1 MMNYKKWIAM
11 LLTLSLMF
19 NLIPLSVAAEVSTS
33 NEMMVEK
40 TVESEETSE
49 AASEPVSKPESEIV
63 SGSASK
69 PESEVASESASKPE
83 SEVVSEPASKPE
95 SEIVSEPASEPESEG
110 VSGPASE
117 PEPGTVSEPETEI
130 VTEPEDTSAS
140 SDEPEESEPISAYAA
155 NSFKD
160 AFASVLTTNGYAA
173 NLLQEDNGVVTLTV
187 NDGKVLELLSQQV
200 QTADSN
206 YQNWIINIGTTG
218 QLNLADGFKGL
229 GDEGIPF
236 KGTIRGS
243 VASIKTQHTLFKSVS
258 SDATLITCPVKW
270 AGKNQYEPIFAK
282 ELILGVN
289 YTIPMSLSF
298 DTSTS
303 DDKGAFSP
311 FIGTLSSSDG
321 ATYTAALP
329 VLDYTNADP
338 QVVASAGTDIGLLC
352 CNLGNNMQLNV
363 SDLILPTG
371 KQLQFNSNAN
381 TGGLVGNMG
390 ENSKLIISKSLT
402 LNLSL
407 IGGNS
412 AGGLVGN
419 MAEGAVIDL
428 RDTVDITA
436 ELKASST
443 GGIAGV
449 VKTQNGTLSTG
460 DTGKVLISSVKANAA
475 QNAGVLYGSCTATG
489 TFEPLI
495 GVTFAE
501 NAVREVSGPENC
513 GGVFGTLTV
522 NGDGKCSITGTEAE
536 YLPISATL
544 KDSNGIS
551 SDKTGN
557 DTKYGGIVGTLS
569 GTASKNALVV
579 NFCNVISNISVGNN
593 TANYP
598 GYLGGIVALQ
608 QIVTLDA
615 ANSTITA
622 NNPTT
627 HDTAEYGFG
636 GLCAKLDKKALLI
649 ADDMKVVTD
658 SYALIPRGGGVAGYT
673 KEGSVVYLKT
683 NLDLSECQLTTNAN
697 SGQIVGN
704 QQSSLVYAPNVT
716 IMRLKTPKHTG
727 MELDDIGNYG
737 EVYRIPEFLTVATDY
752 STSFQNTLSKTE
764 EEYVLNNKHDYACLA
779 LAWQSRGN
787 FSTVNGIDASSW
799 STLKSS
805 TITLGTGIDMTGCG
819 IGGLT
824 RDVYSS
830 EDVFTAIFNGNGK
843 ILTLDIGAENV
854 ANSVTKGDGRIYW
867 HNATGLF
874 AALGGNATVTN
885 LTLEGGIRL
894 SNNKL
899 KATRYINTYA
909 MKSGALAALVTG
921 NAVIIDNVSTKVEFD
936 AISNGD
942 NHLYLGGIVGL
953 IGYISGSNPKLTFT
967 AGIETNL
974 QADIS
979 LSHSNNG
986 SFNHIGGAIGGV
998 DEKSSIEVACNGATL
1013 GGSISSTGPITN
1025 LYAGGLIGTI
1035 VPKNE
1040 LARKIT
1046 LSSLNV
1052 NSFQFTGT
1060 ASERMGGILGGIW
1073 ADTDVNITNVTTTAT
1088 ILTSTGSAELGGLVY
1103 RASGKWTVLNTDL
1116 SGLTIGANSNT
1127 KALGLM
1133 VCHGDPYKEP
1143 INNISATTNMNALY
1157 LEMTQY
1163 WETGYKVPTVN
1174 NFGNG
1179 VFDEF
1184 VAYTAY
1190 ADRTAGTDSCY
1201 DISHN
1206 GGGVISLKT
1215 GNGIVNMT
1223 SENRNT
1229 YVNRTNGVSIT
1240 TNKYSRYYYN
1250 LDSIKQGLSNT
1261 DNIINTP
1268 QELLIW
1274 SVYRYATEN
1283 LKSNFTFAD
1292 VDDSP
1297 IGGSSATSRANF
1309 DMVGLSYYPIDITNS
1324 DVTVQYADVK
1334 FYNNDI
1340 EKKEKG
1346 DPENKSTRRKDD
1358 SHTQH
1363 YMMHCALFH
1372 DYKAENITET
1382 TDYTLTVNGVSFAG
1396 TVGVVNVGSGA
1407 LICGKVA
1414 GKTISG
1420 NTSVCKVVLA
1430 EADDADKAVTLNG
1443 ISVMPTGDYTP
1454 VLINKIEDYSA
1465 LSASYITTGVG
1476 QTMIAGSSL
1485 IGDVGGERA
1494 SKLTVTFSGTIK
1506 LPEKKTGVGQVFTQ
1520 ATLLNSLRY
1529 ATGSAVYNFAKE
1541 KDYNSGYVHNTTHGW
1556 ELGKDI
1562 SVEHVDEAGNSKQG
1576 KYQGSEEYVSKNSSF
1591 QIQNDFT
1598 NDLPYVAFSPAK
1610 KDDTHTL
1617 GNKWH
1622 ELAVNLP
1629 STNLID
1635 GCGTYGHPYM
1645 VTTATFLAAEK
1656 YINGGTPAEDWQIC
1670 IPVDKDVYHSS
1681 ADANDKTLT
1690 YKNGKWIEEN
1700 GVDSTEDVRAH
1711 LQSAY
1716 YQLSADLTLSNF
1728 HGIGANYDTAFKGV
1742 IDGNGKTVTLTGS
1755 SSAFIKYSYGSVV
1768 RDLEVTLNQ
1777 NPTLTRATWTRGRPE
1792 QAPDTFFGGVIGCV
1806 LGGDNIIEN
1815 VTVSTGGQYN
1825 VTPSGTDS
1833 YLVPVG
1839 GYVGV
1844 IAGGGVIFRGSFS
1857 EETGITGTKAQLYRN
1872 PYIGRVLGGYA
1883 FYEGDTNAPNNTD
1896 KNYTI
1901 NKLNDSSND
1910 LNWNGT
1916 ELTLTVNNA
1925 QGLLVLSAIV
1935 SSGAGSKNSNA
1946 YIEGVARNAKYENI
1960 GNESQPDDYE
1970 MAKKDD
1976 GVVWENNNTPYL
1988 LAKYAG
1994 YTGTATICSRNEYIG
2009 INIKFAERATFDM
2022 LAYGNGYRGLSA
2034 RYVSNA
2040 AFNVSTVDPSMVVV
2054 RVLTF
2059 DGQDATMK
2067 NIKMDVKE
2075 YYNDDFHAA
2084 SIGGIFNIVWT
2095 QKQSG
2100 GDGAGSNF
2108 AQNLILQDCNVS
2120 LMYVNTSREEQNQA
2134 DGTTIADAD
2143 GRYSVSVGGFIG
2155 MANDLGADSNSQK
2168 TLKHNYLFTNIHIKS
2183 TDVNKKC
2190 KIYGPNG
2197 VGGLIGT
2204 TAMASKGVTGY
2215 PGILLANGKWAL
2227 FGPSFLN
2234 CSYANIEVSGGMAAG
2249 GLIGDAYASGESTV
2263 PGFSGLGI
2271 SYGSGAFQCYA
2282 SCTVT
2287 EDKLIVGKDST
2298 ITARARGSIAAG
2310 VFGAA
2315 GMRFSVN
2322 ESEAKRLEKTGIAIN
2337 GEVQILKL
2345 SNVDVS
2351 VSWIDY
2357 NGSNPDSDANYA
2369 YAGGIIAR
2377 IGSVNPVWFYDVD
2390 ISGGSVKSGLA
2401 TSSYVGGI
2409 VGSGYTNTENTMERC
2424 HISSLEVQGVYAGGF
2439 LGRGLNASGFTLY
2452 LSDCSII
2459 DSEINGTGSGYAGG
2473 VVGDAASNYYLYN
2486 LLIKNTSIK
2495 ANTESNAGRLFG
2507 RMNIN
2512 NAGNNFKVYAAGI
2525 SVFSNKNT
2533 VTIPDKVGWCANG
2546 KSYVGYIAYADYQGY
2561 ANFAGEERPANYPS
2575 ITLNG
2580 VNKTMYGDAVG
2591 KIDGDAYDSV
2601 AARIWADQK
2610 GASDKKNLV
2619 SYQNVKEIAENNDI
2633 PEVITFKEFQEYG
2646 NEEETYTNFPVLVLK
2661 GGDADPI
2668 KYYLNMI
2675 INGDYLNAKN
2685 NNSAFV
2691 TIENPKVYY
2700 YDTTNHNFTEATQ
2713 DQLADHPASI
2723 IKTASNTF
2731 EVKTGSYDNTLNRFT
2746 LVEVKFKTTE
2756 NREDKSY
2763 TVSIPVVVERE
2774 LQYDF
2779 MATFTPDTVF
2789 NKAFYANLK
2798 DHVLESTGTAM
2809 TALISYRYNRELNR
2823 YTEYDWQ
2830 SYLDSG
2836 EDGYKIL
2843 FGDERMDKILSFDG
2857 GLPAKTQMIL
2867 IDCQNGNHSYKYE
2880 VASNITSVKLSD
2892 FISVCD
2898 SSEKFHASIGVAL
2911 GITSTADSGGKYVR
2925 TESSNDAVLLKDGYY
2940 YTLAKDGDTSQHY
2953 RLVVP
2958 DLENETAEENYYVVI
2973 TVPENDDPT
2982 YKLNGSLSSR
2992 LDWSVPTSGIQVHRY
3007 EPTSEDDRSQ
3017 TESTYQIY
3025 SGYQQTLVTRP
3036 EDVQTFNVD
3045 TIDKTLTIDL
3055 DDTISF
3061 DKEQLY
3067 TENDKLFLKFTASL
3081 ATYAVDKDNNN
3092 KVTSSSA
3099 QFPVGTSGMVRF
3111 YVHDESGNYYF
3122 PTDTGWSNAN
3132 DPTIVACE
3140 YNWESNGANI
3150 ELPLKN
3156 GTGALDLSGVRTA
3169 VMGQAGSNVGKIIVT
3184 AKMDVAFGSQNILE
3198 NTIPTS
3204 TDGTDAYAKL
3214 RYVSRLSTVEEA
3226 LNYSGVRANATDKV
3240 QYYRAVQENV
3250 ILSMD
3255 AITIDRLGIN
3265 PLQLVEDSQAIV
3277 NGKNASWIDIMAT
3290 LDFGT
3295 PEKAQMFLEK
3305 TETLKF
3311 SLSLERRKGSVNGEK
3326 YFEPVSLSDA
3336 NNLLIVKW
3344 SEEDVNGSV
3353 GWSLE
3358 VPRDKFIGDNVD
3370 VSFFNGTM
3378 ITIPLTAYVY
3388 TESTNFANYKL
3399 KIAVSFLDENGND
3412 LTELPAVVDNDAY
3425 VVYTYACIKPTF
3437 YDPS

>member
-110 VSGPASE
+110 ASN
-117 PEPGTVSEPETEI
+117 PVSEPESEV
-130 VTEPEDTSAS
+130 VTEPDDISAP
-140 SDEPEESEPISAYAA
+140 SDEQEESEPISAYAVEVSEVSLT
-155 NSFKD
+155 NSFKE

-173 NLLQEDNGVVTLTV
+173 SLLQEDNGVVTLTV

-236 KGTIRGS
+236 KGTISGS

-258 SDATLITCPVKW
+258 SVATLISCPIKW
-270 AGKNQYEPIFAK
+270 AGKNQNEPIFTN
-282 ELILGVN
+282 ELILGGD

-298 DTSTS
+298 DAS
-303 DDKGAFSP
+303 DKGSFSP

-321 ATYTAALP
+321 ATYAAVLP
-329 VLDYTNADP
+329 ALDYKNADP
-338 QVVASAGTDIGLLC
+338 QAVVSASTDIGLLC
-352 CNLGNNMQLNV
+352 CDLGNNMQLNV
-363 SDLILPTG
+363 SNLILPAG
-371 KQLQFNSNAN
+371 KQLQFNSSAN
-381 TGGLVGNMG
+381 TGGLVGSMG
-390 ENSKLIISKSLT
+390 ENSKLIISQNLT
-402 LNLSL
+402 LNLRL

-419 MAEGAVIDL
+419 IATGAIIEL
-428 RDTVDITA
+428 SNTVDIAA
-436 ELKASST
+436 ELKANSA

-449 VKTQNGTLSTG
+449 VETQNGTLSTG
-460 DTGKVLISSVKANAA
+460 DTDKVLIRSVKANAT

-489 TFEPLI
+489 TFEPLK
-495 GVTFAE
+495 GVAFAD
-501 NAVREVSGPENC
+501 NAVREVSGPNNC

-522 NGDGKCSITGTEAE
+522 NGNGKCSITGTEAE
-536 YLPISATL
+536 HLPISATL
-544 KDSNGIS
+544 KVSNDIS
-551 SDKTGN
+551 SDETGN
-557 DTKYGGIVGTLS
+557 ETKYGGIVGTLS
-569 GTASKNALVV
+569 GGARHNALVV
-579 NFCNVISNISVGNN
+579 NFCDVTSTISVGNN

-608 QIVTLDA
+608 QTVTLDA
-615 ANSTITA
+615 ANSTITVK
-622 NNPTT
+622 NPTT
-627 HDTAEYGFG
+627 RDKAEYGFG
-636 GLCAKLDKKALLI
+636 GLCANLGTKALLI
-649 ADDMKVVTD
+649 ADGMKVVTD

-673 KEGSVVYLKT
+673 KEGSIVYLKT
-683 NLDLSECQLTTNAN
+683 RLDLSGCYLTTNAN

-704 QQSSLVYAPNVT
+704 QQSSLVYAPDVN
-716 IMRLKTPKHTG
+716 IFRLKTSEHTG
-727 MELDDIGNYG
+727 MELDDIGNCG
-737 EVYRIPEFLTVATDY
+737 EMYRIAGFLTVDTDY
-752 STSFQNTLSKTE
+752 SIRFLHSLNKTDDQ
-764 EEYVLNNKHDYACLA
+764 YVLNDIYDYACLA

-787 FSTVNGIDASSW
+787 FSTVKDIDASNW
-799 STLKSS
+799 FTLKSS
-805 TITLGTGIDMTGCG
+805 TITLGDSIYMTGCG

-824 RDVYSS
+824 LDAYSADD
-830 EDVFTAIFNGNGK
+830 EFTGTFNGNGYTLK
-843 ILTLDIGAENV
+843 LDIGAENV
-854 ANSVTKGDGRIYW
+854 ANDVSTGDGRIYW

-874 AALGGNATVTN
+874 AALGGSAGVNN
-885 LTLEGGIRL
+885 LTLEGSIRL

-899 KATRYINTYA
+899 RAIRNINTNA

-921 NAVIIDNVSTKVEFD
+921 NAVSIDNVSTKVTFD
-936 AISNGD
+936 AISNGE

-953 IGYISGSNPKLTFT
+953 IGYTSGSNPQLTFT
-967 AGIETNL
+967 ADSETSL
-974 QADIS
+974 QASIK
-979 LSHSNNG
+979 LKHSNDG

-998 DEKSSIEVACNGATL
+998 DDKSSVEVTCDGATL
-1013 GGSISSTGPITN
+1013 GGDITSTSSITN

-1040 LARKIT
+1040 SARKIT

-1052 NSFQFTGT
+1052 NSFQFTGA
-1060 ASERMGGILGGIW
+1060 ASARMGGILGGIW
-1073 ADTDVNITNVTTTAT
+1073 ADTDVNITSVTTTGT
-1088 ILTSTGSAELGGLVY
+1088 TLTSSGAAELGGLVY
-1103 RASGKWTVLNTDL
+1103 RASGKWTVSNADL
-1116 SGLTIGANSNT
+1116 SGLTINANSNT
-1127 KALGLM
+1127 KALALM

-1143 INNISATTNMNALY
+1143 INNKSATTNMNALY
-1157 LEMTQY
+1157 LQMTQY
-1163 WETGYKVPTVN
+1163 WETGYNVPTVN

-1190 ADRTAGTDSCY
+1190 ADRTAASLNY
-1201 DISHN
+1201 DITHN

-1215 GNGIVNMT
+1215 DNNTVNMNT
-1223 SENRNT
+1223 GDRNT
-1229 YVNRTNGVSIT
+1229 YVNRTNVGQSKQ
-1240 TNKYSRYYYN
+1240 TNQYSRYYYN

-1274 SVYRYATEN
+1274 SVYRYAAEN

-1340 EKKEKG
+1340 EEKEKG
-1346 DPENKSTRRKDD
+1346 DPKNKSTRGTDD

-1372 DYKAENITET
+1372 DYKAENITQT
-1382 TDYTLTVNGVSFAG
+1382 KDYTLTVNGVSFAG
-1396 TVGVVNVGSGA
+1396 TVGVVNVGSGV

-1465 LSASYITTGVG
+1465 LSANYITTGAG

-1541 KDYNSGYVHNTTHGW
+1541 KDYNSDYVHNTTHGW

-1591 QIQNDFT
+1591 EAHNDFS
-1598 NDLPYVAFSPAK
+1598 NDLPYVAFSPAT

-1629 STNLID
+1629 STDIII

-1645 VTTATFLAAEK
+1645 MTTATFLAAAN
-1656 YINGGTPAEDWQIC
+1656 YINGGTPAEDWKIC
-1670 IPVDKDVYHSS
+1670 IPIDKDVYHFS
-1681 ADANDKTLT
+1681 ADANDKMLT
-1690 YKNGKWIEEN
+1690 YKSGKWIDEN
-1700 GVDSTEDVRAH
+1700 GTDYTGDVRAH

-1716 YQLSADLTLSNF
+1716 YQLAADLTLSNF
-1728 HGIGANYDTAFKGV
+1728 HGIGADSDTAFKGV
-1742 IDGNGKTVTLTGS
+1742 IDGNKHTVTLTGP

-1768 RDLEVTLNQ
+1768 RDLTVTLNQ
-1777 NPTLTRATWTRGRPE
+1777 TPTLNRATWIKGMPE
-1792 QAPDTFFGGVIGCV
+1792 QAPGTFFGGVMGCV

-1815 VTVSTGGQYN
+1815 VTVSKGVDFD
-1825 VTPSGTDS
+1825 VTLSGTNS

-1844 IAGGGVIFRGSFS
+1844 IVGGGVIFRGSYS
-1857 EETGITGTKAQLYRN
+1857 EKTDITGADEQLYRN

-1883 FYEGDTNAPNNTD
+1883 FYEGDKNVPDNTD

-1901 NKLNDSSND
+1901 NKLDDSSND

-1916 ELTLTVNNA
+1916 ELTVNNA

-1946 YIEGVARNAKYENI
+1946 YLKGVARNAQYDNI
-1960 GNESQPDDYE
+1960 GNESKPNDYE
-1970 MAKKDD
+1970 AAKKDA
-1976 GVVWENNNTPYL
+1976 GPVWENSNTPYL

-1994 YTGTATICSRNEYIG
+1994 YTDTETICSRVANSG
-2009 INIKFAERATFDM
+2009 ITIKFAERATFDM
-2022 LAYGNGYRGLSA
+2022 FGYGNGYRGLSA
-2034 RYVSNA
+2034 RYVSNS
-2040 AFNVSTVDPSMVVV
+2040 AFKDSTVDPSMVVL

-2059 DGQDATMK
+2059 DGQNAIVK
-2067 NIKMDVKE
+2067 NINMNVKE
-2075 YYNDDFHAA
+2075 YDNDDFHAA

-2095 QKQSG
+2095 QAQSG
-2100 GDGAGSNF
+2100 GGEAGSNF
-2108 AQNLILQDCNVS
+2108 AQNLTLQDCNVS
-2120 LMYVNTSREEQNQA
+2120 LKYFDGSGTEQNLA
-2134 DGTTIADAD
+2134 DGDTIADAD

-2155 MANDLGADSNSQK
+2155 MANDITADSTSQ
-2168 TLKHNYLFTNIHIKS
+2168 TTVKHNYLFTNIHIKS

-2190 KIYGPNG
+2190 EIYGPNG

-2204 TAMASKGVTGY
+2204 TAMTSKSVTGY
-2215 PGILLANGKWAL
+2215 PGKLLANCTWAL

-2234 CSYANIEVSGGMAAG
+2234 CSYENIEVSGGMAAG
-2249 GLIGDAYASGESTV
+2249 GLIGDAYASGESTL

-2271 SYGSGAFQCYA
+2271 SYGNKAFLCYA

-2287 EDKLIVGKDST
+2287 DENLIVGQNSK
-2298 ITARARGSIAAG
+2298 ITARAKGSIAAG
-2310 VFGAA
+2310 VFGAS
-2315 GMRFSVN
+2315 GMRFGVN
-2322 ESEAKRLEKTGIAIN
+2322 ESEKNRNDKTGLTIN
-2337 GEVQILKL
+2337 GEVQKLKL

-2351 VSWIDY
+2351 VSKKDY
-2357 NGSNPDSDANYA
+2357 NGSYPDNGQNNA

-2377 IGSVNPVWFYDVD
+2377 IGSENPVWFHDVE
-2390 ISGGSVKSGLA
+2390 ISGGSVKSSLA

-2409 VGSGYTNTENTMERC
+2409 VGSGYTNKQNTMEDC
-2424 HISSLEVQGVYAGGF
+2424 HITNLEVEGVYSGGF
-2439 LGRGLNASGFTLY
+2439 LGRGLSASGFTLY

-2459 DSEINGTGSGYAGG
+2459 GSNIIGKTKSGYAGG

-2486 LLIKNTSIK
+2486 LLIKNTSIN
-2495 ANTESNAGRLFG
+2495 AETESKAGRLFG

-2512 NAGNNFKVYAAGI
+2512 TAGNDFKVYAAGV
-2525 SVFSNKNT
+2525 SVFSDKDT
-2533 VTIPDKVGWCANG
+2533 VTVPNREGGDNI
-2546 KSYVGYIAYADYQGY
+2546 SYVGYIAYADYQGY

-2591 KIDGDAYDSV
+2591 KIDGDTYDSV

-2610 GASDKKNLV
+2610 GALDKENLV
-2619 SYQNVKEIAENNDI
+2619 SYQNVKGIAENNDI
-2633 PEVITFKEFQEYG
+2633 PEVTTFQAFQEYG
-2646 NEEETYTNFPVLVLK
+2646 NEEKTYTDFPVLVLK

-2700 YDTTNHNFTEATQ
+2700 YDTINHNFTEATKN
-2713 DQLADHPASI
+2713 QLADHPASI

-2746 LVEVKFKTTE
+2746 LVEVKFKTTV
-2756 NREDKSY
+2756 NGEDKYY

-2779 MATFTPDTVF
+2779 IATFTPGTVF
-2789 NKAFYANLK
+2789 NKAFYTNLQA
-2798 DHVLESTGTAM
+2798 HVLESTGTAM

-2867 IDCQNGNHSYKYE
+2867 IDCQNGNHAYKYE
-2880 VASNITSVKLSD
+2880 VASNITSVKISD

-2898 SSEKFHASIGVAL
+2898 SSEKFEASVGVAL
-2911 GITSTADSGGKYVR
+2911 GITATADSGGKYVR
-2925 TESSNDAVLLKDGYY
+2925 TENSNDAVLLKDGYY

-2953 RLVVP
+2953 RLIVP
-2958 DLENETAEENYYVVI
+2958 DLEKETAEENYYLVI

-2992 LDWSVPTSGIQVHRY
+2992 LDWSVPTSGTQVHRY
-3007 EPTSEDDRSQ
+3007 DPTSEDDRSQ

-3081 ATYAVDKDNNN
+3081 ATYAVDKDDNN

-3099 QFPVGTSGMVRF
+3099 QFPVGTSGKVRF

-3122 PTDTGWSNAN
+3122 PTDSGWSNTN
-3132 DPTIVACE
+3132 DPTRVAVE
-3140 YNWESNGANI
+3140 YNWESNGANV
-3150 ELPLKN
+3150 ELPLSKDGN
-3156 GTGALDLSGVRTA
+3156 APLDLSGVRTA
-3169 VMGQAGSNVGKIIVT
+3169 VKKQAGSNVGKIIVT

-3265 PLQLVEDSQAIV
+3265 PLQLVEDSQAMV

-3295 PEKAQMFLEK
+3295 PEKARMFLEK

-3326 YFEPVSLSDA
+3326 YFEPVSVSDA
-3336 NNLLIVKW
+3336 NNLLAVKW
-3344 SEEDVNGSV
+3344 SEEDVNGSF

-3370 VSFFNGTM
+3370 VNFFNGTM
-3378 ITIPLTAYVY
+3378 FTIPLTAYVY
-3388 TESTNFANYKL
+3388 TEPTNFANYKL
-3399 KIAVSFLDENGND
+3399 KIAVSFLDANGDELN
-3412 LTELPAVVDNDAY
+3412 ELPVVVDKDAY

>member
-40 TVESEETSE
+40 TVESEGTSE
-49 AASEPVSKPESEIV
+49 ENSEPASETESDIASEPASETESDVASETESDVASEPASETESDVASEPVS
-63 SGSASK
+63 
-69 PESEVASESASKPE
+69 
-83 SEVVSEPASKPE
+83 
-95 SEIVSEPASEPESEG
+95 
-110 VSGPASE
+110 
-117 PEPGTVSEPETEI
+117 
-130 VTEPEDTSAS
+130 EPEDTSVPSDEQDENEANSANEDEELMVLSTNSFADDFKTVLQANNFS
-140 SDEPEESEPISAYAA
+140 SD
-155 NSFKD
+155 
-160 AFASVLTTNGYAA
+160 
-173 NLLQEDNGVVTLTV
+173 LLQEDNGDVTLTV
-187 NDGKVLELLSQQV
+187 NDGKVLELLSNMS
-200 QTADSN
+200 QTAESN
-206 YQNWIINIGTTG
+206 YQNWSIDIGTTG
-218 QLNLADGFKGL
+218 NLKLTDDFKGL

-236 KGTIRGS
+236 KGTISGS

-282 ELILGVN
+282 ELILDVN

-615 ANSTITA
+615 ANSTITV

-764 EEYVLNNKHDYACLA
+764 EEYVLNNKYDYACLA

-953 IGYISGSNPKLTFT
+953 IGYISGSNPKLTLT
-967 AGIETNL
+967 AGSGTYL
-974 QADIS
+974 QAKIS
-979 LSHSNNG
+979 LSHSNDG
-986 SFNHIGGAIGGV
+986 SFNHIGGAVGGV
-998 DEKSSIEVACNGATL
+998 DDKSSVDVTCNDATL
-1013 GGSISSTGPITN
+1013 GGSIISSGSITN

-1035 VPKNE
+1035 VPKNNSTRNIC
-1040 LARKIT
+1040 LT
-1046 LSSLNV
+1046 GLNV
-1052 NSFQFTGT
+1052 NSFQFTGAANT
-1060 ASERMGGILGGIW
+1060 RLGGILGGIW
-1073 ADTDVNITNVTTTAT
+1073 ADTDVNITSVTTTDTKLISNGA
-1088 ILTSTGSAELGGLVY
+1088 AELGGLVY

-1274 SVYRYATEN
+1274 SVYRYAAEN

-1340 EKKEKG
+1340 EEKEKG
-1346 DPENKSTRRKDD
+1346 DPKNKSTRGTDD

-1372 DYKAENITET
+1372 DYKAENITQT
-1382 TDYTLTVNGVSFAG
+1382 KDYTLTVNGVSFAG
-1396 TVGVVNVGSGA
+1396 TVGVVNVGSGV

-1454 VLINKIEDYSA
+1454 VLINKIEDYSS
-1465 LSASYITTGVG
+1465 LSANYITTGDR

-1485 IGDVGGERA
+1485 IGDVGGENA
-1494 SKLTVTFSGTIK
+1494 SKLTVTFGGTIK
-1506 LPEKKTGVGQVFTQ
+1506 LPENKTGDGQVFTK

-1529 ATGSAVYNFAKE
+1529 ATGSAVYNFVKE

-1556 ELGKDI
+1556 ELGAGV
-1562 SVEHVDEAGNSKQG
+1562 SVEYVDEDGNSKQG
-1576 KYQGSEEYVSKNSSF
+1576 KYQGSGEYVSKNSNF
-1591 QIQNDFT
+1591 TTHNDFSS
-1598 NDLPYVAFSPAK
+1598 DLPYVAFSPAT

-1645 VTTATFLAAEK
+1645 VTTATFLAAAN
-1656 YINGGTPAEDWQIC
+1656 YINGGTPAEDWEIR
-1670 IPVDKDVYHSS
+1670 IPINKDVYHSS
-1681 ADANDKTLT
+1681 DNANDQTLT
-1690 YKNGKWIEEN
+1690 YKNGKWIDEN
-1700 GVDSTEDVRAH
+1700 GADYTGDVRVH
-1711 LQSAY
+1711 LQGAY

-1728 HGIGANYDTAFKGV
+1728 NGIGANLDTAFKGV
-1742 IDGNGKTVTLTGS
+1742 IEGNGKTVTLTGT

-1768 RDLEVTLNQ
+1768 RDLIVTLNQ
-1777 NPTLTRATWTRGRPE
+1777 NPTLTRATWNRGTPE
-1792 QAPDTFFGGVIGCV
+1792 QAPGTFFGGVIGCI

-1815 VTVSTGGQYN
+1815 VTVSKSADFDVTLGGTN
-1825 VTPSGTDS
+1825 DH
-1833 YLVPVG
+1833 LVPVG

-1844 IAGGGVIFRGSFS
+1844 IAGGGVIFRGKYSAD
-1857 EETGITGTKAQLYRN
+1857 TGITGTDAQLYRN

-1883 FYEGDTNAPNNTD
+1883 FYEGTDNAPDNTD
-1896 KNYTI
+1896 KNYKI

-1910 LNWNGT
+1910 LNWDET
-1916 ELTLTVNNA
+1916 VLTVNNA

-1935 SSGAGSKNSNA
+1935 SSGAGSTSSNA
-1946 YIEGVARNAKYENI
+1946 YAKGVARNAKYYNI
-1960 GNESQPDDYE
+1960 GSASQTDDYE
-1970 MAKKDD
+1970 TAKKDD
-1976 GVVWENNNTPYL
+1976 GKVWENSNTPYL

-1994 YTGTATICSRNEYIG
+1994 YTGTATICSRIDNSG
-2009 INIKFAERATFDM
+2009 ITIKFAATATFDM
-2022 LAYGNGYRGLSA
+2022 TGYGNGYRGLSA

-2040 AFNVSTVDPSMVVV
+2040 AFEGSSVNPSMVVL

-2059 DGQDATMK
+2059 DGQNATVK
-2067 NIKMDVKE
+2067 NMNVDVRE
-2075 YYNDDFHAA
+2075 YDKDDFHAA

-2100 GDGAGSNF
+2100 GGGAGSNF
-2108 AQNLILQDCNVS
+2108 AQNLILQDCNVA
-2120 LMYVNTSREEQNQA
+2120 LKYVNSNGTDTNQA
-2134 DGTTIADAD
+2134 DNSTIAEAD
-2143 GRYSVSVGGFIG
+2143 GLYSVSVGGFIG

-2168 TLKHNYLFTNIHIKS
+2168 TLKHNYLFTNIHIKG
-2183 TDVNKKC
+2183 TDVNNKC
-2190 KIYGPNG
+2190 EIYGPNG
-2197 VGGLIGT
+2197 AGGLIGT
-2204 TAMASKGVTGY
+2204 TAMASKGVKGY
-2215 PGILLANGKWAL
+2215 PGILLSNGKWAL

-2234 CSYANIEVSGGMAAG
+2234 CSYQYIEVSGGMATG
-2249 GLIGDAYASGESTV
+2249 GLIGDAYASGENAV
-2263 PGFSGLGI
+2263 PGFNGLGI
-2271 SYGSGAFQCYA
+2271 SYGSGAFTCYA

-2287 EDKLIVGKDST
+2287 NENLTVGKDST
-2298 ITARARGSIAAG
+2298 ITARAKASIAAG

-2315 GMRFSVN
+2315 GMRFGVN
-2322 ESEAKRLEKTGIAIN
+2322 ELKEKTQKKTGLTIS
-2337 GEVQILKL
+2337 GEIQKLKL
-2345 SNVDVS
+2345 SGVNVLVS
-2351 VSWIDY
+2351 QDNY
-2357 NGSNPDSDANYA
+2357 NGSNPDSGANNA

-2377 IGSVNPVWFYDVD
+2377 IGSENPVWFYDVE
-2390 ISGGSVKSGLA
+2390 ISGGSVKSSLA

-2409 VGSGYTNTENTMERC
+2409 VGSGYTNKENTMERC
-2424 HISSLEVQGVYAGGF
+2424 RITNLDVQGVYAGGF
-2439 LGRGLNASGFTLY
+2439 LGRGLSASGFTLY

-2512 NAGNNFKVYAAGI
+2512 DAGNNFKVYAAGVSI
-2525 SVFSNKNT
+2525 FSDN
-2533 VTIPDKVGWCANG
+2533 DKVTVPNREGGGN
-2546 KSYVGYIAYADYQGY
+2546 KSYNGYIAYADYEGY
-2561 ANFAGEERPANYPS
+2561 ANFAGTERPANYPS
-2575 ITLNG
+2575 VTLNG

-2591 KIDGDAYDSV
+2591 KIADDSYNSV
-2601 AARIWADQK
+2601 AARIWADQR
-2610 GASDKKNLV
+2610 GTSDKKNLV
-2619 SYQNVKEIAENNDI
+2619 SYQNVKDIAENNDI
-2633 PEVITFKEFQEYG
+2633 PEVTTFQAFQEYG

-2675 INGDYLNAKN
+2675 INGDYLNAQKN
-2685 NNSAFV
+2685 NSTLV
-2691 TIENPKVYY
+2691 TIESPKVYY
-2700 YDTTNHNFTEATQ
+2700 YDAINHNFSEATQ
-2713 DQLADHPASI
+2713 EQLAAHPASI

-2746 LVEVKFKTTE
+2746 LLEVKFKTTVNGE
-2756 NREDKSY
+2756 EKIY
-2763 TVSIPVVVERE
+2763 TVSIPAVVERE

-2779 MATFTPDTVF
+2779 IATFTPGTVF
-2789 NKAFYANLK
+2789 NKTFYTNLK

-2809 TALISYRYNRELNR
+2809 TAFISYRYNRELNR

-2836 EDGYKIL
+2836 EDGYKLL
-2843 FGDERMDKILSFDG
+2843 FGDERMDKKLSFDG

-2867 IDCQNGNHSYKYE
+2867 IDCQNGNQAYMYD

-2892 FISVCD
+2892 FSSVCNP
-2898 SSEKFHASIGVAL
+2898 SEKFHASVGVAL
-2911 GITSTADSGGKYVR
+2911 GITAAEDSGGKYVR

-2940 YTLAKDGDTSQHY
+2940 YTLAKDGDTNQHY

-2958 DLENETAEENYYVVI
+2958 DLENETAEENYYLVI

-2982 YKLNGSLSSR
+2982 YKLNGSLSSQ

-3025 SGYQQTLVTRP
+3025 SGYQQILATRP
-3036 EDVQTFNVD
+3036 EEAQTFNVD

-3061 DKEQLY
+3061 DKGQLY

-3081 ATYAVDKDNNN
+3081 ATYAVDKDDNN
-3092 KVTSSSA
+3092 KVSSSPA
-3099 QFPVGTSGMVRF
+3099 HFPVGTSGTVSF
-3111 YVHDESGNYYF
+3111 YVHDENGNYYF
-3122 PTDTGWSNAN
+3122 PTDSGWSKTNN
-3132 DPTIVACE
+3132 PTTVAGE

-3150 ELPLKN
+3150 ELPLSKN
-3156 GTGALDLSGVRTA
+3156 GNAALDLSGVRTA
-3169 VMGQAGSNVGKIIVT
+3169 VMGQGGSSVGKIIVT

-3214 RYVSRLSTVEEA
+3214 HYVSHLSTVEEA

-3326 YFEPVSLSDA
+3326 YFEPVSSSDA

>member
-19 NLIPLSVAAEVSTS
+19 NLIPLNVAAEVSTS
-33 NEMMVEK
+33 NEIMVEK

-63 SGSASK
+63 SEPASK

-160 AFASVLTTNGYAA
+160 AFASVLATNGHAA

-236 KGTIRGS
+236 KGTISGS

-258 SDATLITCPVKW
+258 SVATLISCPIKW
-270 AGKNQYEPIFAK
+270 AGKNQNEPIFTN
-282 ELILGVN
+282 ELILGGD

-298 DTSTS
+298 DAS
-303 DDKGAFSP
+303 DKGSFSP

-329 VLDYTNADP
+329 ALDYTNADP
-338 QVVASAGTDIGLLC
+338 QAVVSASTDIGLLC

-363 SDLILPTG
+363 SNLILPAG
-371 KQLQFNSNAN
+371 KQLQFNSSAN
-381 TGGLVGNMG
+381 TGGLVGSMG
-390 ENSKLIISKSLT
+390 KNSKLIISQNLT
-402 LNLSL
+402 LNLRL
-407 IGGNS
+407 IGDNS

-419 MAEGAVIDL
+419 MAAGAVMDL
-428 RDTVDITA
+428 TGTVDITA

-449 VKTQNGTLSTG
+449 VETQNGTLSTG
-460 DTGKVLISSVKANAA
+460 DTGKVLIRSVKANAT
-475 QNAGVLYGSCTATG
+475 QNSGILYGSCTATG
-489 TFEPLI
+489 TFEPLK
-495 GVTFAE
+495 GVAFAD
-501 NAVREVSGPENC
+501 NAEREVSGPNNC

-522 NGDGKCSITGTEAE
+522 NGDGKCSITGTEANH
-536 YLPISATL
+536 LPISATL
-544 KDSNGIS
+544 KVSNDIS
-551 SDKTGN
+551 SDETGN
-557 DTKYGGIVGTLS
+557 ETKYGGIVGTLS
-569 GTASKNALVV
+569 GGARHNALVV
-579 NFCNVISNISVGNN
+579 NFCDVTSAISVGNN

-608 QIVTLDA
+608 QKVTLDA
-615 ANSTITA
+615 KISTITV
-622 NNPTT
+622 NSPTT
-627 HDTAEYGFG
+627 RDTAEYGFG
-636 GLCAKLDKKALLI
+636 GLCANLDKNALLV
-649 ADDMKVVTD
+649 ADAMKVVTD
-658 SYALIPRGGGVAGYT
+658 SFKLIPRGGGVAGYT
-673 KEGSVVYLKT
+673 KEGSIVYLKT
-683 NLDLSECQLTTNAN
+683 KLDLSECQLTTNAY

-704 QQSSLVYAPNVT
+704 QQSSLVYAPNVN
-716 IMRLKTPKHTG
+716 IIRLNTSGLTG

-737 EVYRIPEFLTVATDY
+737 EVYRIENFLTVDAQNYTA
-752 STSFQNTLSKTE
+752 SFSKKLGKTNE
-764 EEYVLNNKHDYACLA
+764 QYILNDKMDYACFA

-787 FSTVNGIDASSW
+787 FPTVDSITASNW

-824 RDVYSS
+824 RDVYDSKKNDTDAFS
-830 EDVFTAIFNGNGK
+830 GNFKGENHT
-843 ILTLDIGAENV
+843 LTLDIGAENQV
-854 ANSVTKGDGRIYW
+854 NSTRVDKGDGRIYW

-874 AALGGNATVTN
+874 AVLSSSATVQN
-885 LTLEGGIRL
+885 LKLNGSIRL
-894 SNNKL
+894 SNNRLGTMYSGGLAAQMNGAREYGSTLNKIITEVNIDA
-899 KATRYINTYA
+899 KATGANT
-909 MKSGALAALVTG
+909 
-921 NAVIIDNVSTKVEFD
+921 
-936 AISNGD
+936 
-942 NHLYLGGIVGL
+942 LYLGGLIGL
-953 IGYISGSNPKLTFT
+953 IS
-967 AGIETNL
+967 AGIAKIDFDVDT
-974 QADIS
+974 S
-979 LSHSNNG
+979 LASTITIFHSGNG
-986 SFNHIGGAIGGV
+986 STNHFGGAIGGIADKANV
-998 DEKSSIEVACNGATL
+998 YITCS
-1013 GGSISSTGPITN
+1013 GGSISGSINSTNIVNN

-1035 VPKNE
+1035 WPTTNNSTRDIKLTN
-1040 LARKIT
+1040 LT
-1046 LSSLNV
+1046 V
-1052 NSFQFTGT
+1052 NGFALTGN
-1060 ASERMGGILGGIW
+1060 ASERMSGILGGIW
-1073 ADTDVNITNVTTTAT
+1073 ADTNVTVGRLAVSDATLTAN
-1088 ILTSTGSAELGGLVY
+1088 GNAALGGLVY
-1103 RASGKWTVLNTDL
+1103 RTSGKWTVSNADL
-1116 SGLTIGANSNT
+1116 SGLKIIASNAS
-1127 KALGLM
+1127 ALGILA
-1133 VCHGDPYKEP
+1133 CHGEPYSEEP
-1143 INNISATTNMNALY
+1143 INGNKTVGGLY
-1157 LEMTQY
+1157 LEMTTD
-1163 WETGYKVPTVN
+1163 WKMGYKVPTVSSFTN
-1174 NFGNG
+1174 NG

-1190 ADRTAGTDSCY
+1190 RNSDASY
-1201 DISHN
+1201 DITHN
-1206 GGGVISLKT
+1206 GSGIISLKT
-1215 GNGIVNMT
+1215 DTGTVNMT
-1223 SENRNT
+1223 SGERNT
-1229 YVNRTNGVSIT
+1229 YINRTEDQSKQ

-1274 SVYRYATEN
+1274 SVYRYAAKN
-1283 LKSNFTFAD
+1283 LKTYFEFAN
-1292 VDDSP
+1292 VNDSI
-1297 IGGSSATSRANF
+1297 IGGSVAASPANF
-1309 DMVGLSYYPIDITNS
+1309 DMAGLSYYPIDITNS

-1334 FYNNDI
+1334 LYNKDI
-1340 EKKEKG
+1340 EEKEKG
-1346 DPENKSTRRKDD
+1346 NPENKSTRGADD

-1382 TDYTLTVNGVSFAG
+1382 KDYTLTVNGVRFAG
-1396 TVGVVNVGSGA
+1396 TVGVANNGSGA
-1407 LICGKVA
+1407 LICGEVA

-1430 EADDADKAVTLNG
+1430 DADDANKAVTLNG
-1443 ISVMPTGDYTP
+1443 VSVVPTGNYTP

-1465 LSASYITTGVG
+1465 LSANYITTGAG

-1485 IGDVGGERA
+1485 IGDVGGENA
-1494 SKLTVTFSGTIK
+1494 SKLTVTFGGTIK
-1506 LPEKKTGVGQVFTQ
+1506 LPENKTGEGQVFTQ
-1520 ATLLNSLRY
+1520 ATLLNRLRY
-1529 ATGSAVYNFAKE
+1529 ATGSAVYNFSKE
-1541 KDYNSGYVHNTTHGW
+1541 KDYNSDNEYVHNATHGR
-1556 ELGKDI
+1556 ELGVDA
-1562 SVEHVDEAGNSKQG
+1562 SVEHVDEIGNSKQG
-1576 KYQGSEEYVSKNSSF
+1576 KYQGSEEYVSKDSRF
-1591 QIQNDFT
+1591 EAHNDFS

-1645 VTTATFLAAEK
+1645 VTTATFLAAAN
-1656 YINGGTPAEDWQIC
+1656 YVNGGTPAEDWQIC

-1681 ADANDKTLT
+1681 AGANDKTLT
-1690 YKNGKWIEEN
+1690 YKNGKWIEKN
-1700 GVDSTEDVRAH
+1700 GVDSAEDVRAH

-1742 IDGNGKTVTLTGS
+1742 IDGNGKTVTLTGP

-1806 LGGDNIIEN
+1806 LGGDNIIESVMVSKN
-1815 VTVSTGGQYN
+1815 ADFDVTLGGTN
-1825 VTPSGTDS
+1825 DH
-1833 YLVPVG
+1833 LVPVG

-1844 IAGGGVIFRGSFS
+1844 IAGGGVIFRGKYSAD
-1857 EETGITGTKAQLYRN
+1857 TGITGTDAQLYRN

-1883 FYEGDTNAPNNTD
+1883 FYEGTDNAPDNTD
-1896 KNYTI
+1896 KNYKI

-1910 LNWNGT
+1910 LNWDET
-1916 ELTLTVNNA
+1916 VLTVNNA

-1935 SSGAGSKNSNA
+1935 SSGAGSTSSNA
-1946 YIEGVARNAKYENI
+1946 YAKGVARNAKYYNI
-1960 GNESQPDDYE
+1960 GSASQTDDYE
-1970 MAKKDD
+1970 IAKKDD
-1976 GVVWENNNTPYL
+1976 GKVWENSNTPYL

-1994 YTGTATICSRNEYIG
+1994 YTGTATICSRIDNSG
-2009 INIKFAERATFDM
+2009 ITIKFAATATFDM
-2022 LAYGNGYRGLSA
+2022 TGYGNGYRGLSA

-2040 AFNVSTVDPSMVVV
+2040 AFEGSSVNPSMVVL

-2059 DGQDATMK
+2059 DGQNATVK
-2067 NIKMDVKE
+2067 NMNVDVRE
-2075 YYNDDFHAA
+2075 YDKDDFHAA

-2100 GDGAGSNF
+2100 GGGAGSNF
-2108 AQNLILQDCNVS
+2108 AQNLILQDCNVA
-2120 LMYVNTSREEQNQA
+2120 LKYVNDSGTEQNLA
-2134 DGTTIADAD
+2134 NGDTIADAD

-2155 MANDLGADSNSQK
+2155 MANDIDATTTSQK
-2168 TLKHNYLFTNIHIKS
+2168 SLSHNYLFTNIHIKG
-2183 TDVNKKC
+2183 TGGNNC

-2204 TAMASKGVTGY
+2204 TAMTSKSVTGY
-2215 PGILLANGKWAL
+2215 PGKLLANCTWAL

-2234 CSYANIEVSGGMAAG
+2234 CSYENIEVSGGMAAG
-2249 GLIGDAYASGESTV
+2249 GLIGDAYASGESTL

-2271 SYGSGAFQCYA
+2271 SYGNKAFLCYA

-2287 EDKLIVGKDST
+2287 DENLIVGQNSK
-2298 ITARARGSIAAG
+2298 ITARAKGSIAAG
-2310 VFGAA
+2310 VFGAS
-2315 GMRFSVN
+2315 GMRFGVN
-2322 ESEAKRLEKTGIAIN
+2322 ESEKNRNDKTGLTIN
-2337 GEVQILKL
+2337 GEVQKLKL

-2351 VSWIDY
+2351 VSKKDY
-2357 NGSNPDSDANYA
+2357 NGSYPDNGQNNA

-2377 IGSVNPVWFYDVD
+2377 IGSENPVWFHDVE
-2390 ISGGSVKSGLA
+2390 ISGGSVKSSLA

-2409 VGSGYTNTENTMERC
+2409 VGSGYTNKQNTMEDC
-2424 HISSLEVQGVYAGGF
+2424 HITNLEVEGVYSGGF
-2439 LGRGLNASGFTLY
+2439 LGRGLSASGFTLY

-2459 DSEINGTGSGYAGG
+2459 GSNIIGKTKSGYAGG

-2486 LLIKNTSIK
+2486 LLIKNTSIN
-2495 ANTESNAGRLFG
+2495 AETESKAGRLFG

-2512 NAGNNFKVYAAGI
+2512 TAGNDFKVYAAGV
-2525 SVFSNKNT
+2525 SVFSDKDT
-2533 VTIPDKVGWCANG
+2533 VTVPNREGGDNI
-2546 KSYVGYIAYADYQGY
+2546 SYVGYIAYADYQGY

-2591 KIDGDAYDSV
+2591 KIDGDTYDSV

-2610 GASDKKNLV
+2610 GALDKENLV
-2619 SYQNVKEIAENNDI
+2619 SYQNVKGIAENNDI
-2633 PEVITFKEFQEYG
+2633 PEVTTFQAFQEYG
-2646 NEEETYTNFPVLVLK
+2646 NEEKTYTDFPVLVLK

-2700 YDTTNHNFTEATQ
+2700 YDTINHNFTEATKN
-2713 DQLADHPASI
+2713 QLADHPASI

-2746 LVEVKFKTTE
+2746 LVEVKFKTTV
-2756 NREDKSY
+2756 NGEDKYY

-2779 MATFTPDTVF
+2779 IATFTPGTVF
-2789 NKAFYANLK
+2789 NKAFYTNLQA
-2798 DHVLESTGTAM
+2798 HVLESTGTAM

-2867 IDCQNGNHSYKYE
+2867 IDCQNGNHAYKYE

-2898 SSEKFHASIGVAL
+2898 SSEKFEASVGVAL
-2911 GITSTADSGGKYVR
+2911 GITATADSGGKYVR
-2925 TESSNDAVLLKDGYY
+2925 TENSNDAVLLKDGYY

-2953 RLVVP
+2953 RLIVP
-2958 DLENETAEENYYVVI
+2958 DLEKETAEENYYLVI

-2992 LDWSVPTSGIQVHRY
+2992 LDWSVPTSGTQVHRY
-3007 EPTSEDDRSQ
+3007 DPTSEDDRSQ

-3081 ATYAVDKDNNN
+3081 ATYAVDKDDNN

-3099 QFPVGTSGMVRF
+3099 QFPVGTSGKVRF

-3122 PTDTGWSNAN
+3122 PTDSGWSNTN
-3132 DPTIVACE
+3132 DPTRVAVE
-3140 YNWESNGANI
+3140 YNWESNGANV
-3150 ELPLKN
+3150 ELPLSKDGN
-3156 GTGALDLSGVRTA
+3156 APLDLSGVRTA
-3169 VMGQAGSNVGKIIVT
+3169 VKKQAGSNVGKIIVT

-3226 LNYSGVRANATDKV
+3226 LNYSGVRANAMDKV

-3265 PLQLVEDSQAIV
+3265 PLQLVEDSQAMV

-3295 PEKAQMFLEK
+3295 PEKARMFLEK

-3326 YFEPVSLSDA
+3326 YFEPVSVSDA
-3336 NNLLIVKW
+3336 NNLLAVKW
-3344 SEEDVNGSV
+3344 SEEDVNGSF

-3370 VSFFNGTM
+3370 VNFFNGTM
-3378 ITIPLTAYVY
+3378 FTIPLTAYVY
-3388 TESTNFANYKL
+3388 TEPTNFANYKL
-3399 KIAVSFLDENGND
+3399 KIAVSFLDANGDELN
-3412 LTELPAVVDNDAY
+3412 ELPVVVDKDAY

>member
-11 LLTLSLMF
+11 LLTLSLIF
-19 NLIPLSVAAEVSTS
+19 NLIPLNVAAEVSTS
-33 NEMMVEK
+33 NEIMVEK

-49 AASEPVSKPESEIV
+49 AASEPVSKPESEIA
-63 SGSASK
+63 SEPASK
-69 PESEVASESASKPE
+69 PESEGASESASKPE

-110 VSGPASE
+110 ASN
-117 PEPGTVSEPETEI
+117 PVSEHESEV
-130 VTEPEDTSAS
+130 VTEPEDTSAP
-140 SDEPEESEPISAYAA
+140 SDEQEESEPNSANEEEQLMVLST
-155 NSFKD
+155 NSFADDFKT
-160 AFASVLTTNGYAA
+160 VLQDN
-173 NLLQEDNGVVTLTV
+173 NFSSDLLQEDNGDVTLTV
-187 NDGKVLELLSQQV
+187 NDGKVLELLSQQI

-218 QLNLADGFKGL
+218 QLILADGFKGL

-236 KGTIRGS
+236 KGKISGS
-243 VASIKTQHTLFKSVS
+243 VGSIKTQHTLFKSVS
-258 SDATLITCPVKW
+258 SVAMLISCPIKW

-282 ELILGVN
+282 ELILGGN
-289 YTIPMSLSF
+289 YAIPMSLSF
-298 DTSTS
+298 DTS
-303 DDKGAFSP
+303 DKGAFSP

-321 ATYTAALP
+321 ATYAAVLP
-329 VLDYTNADP
+329 ALDYTNADP
-338 QVVASAGTDIGLLC
+338 QAVVSASTDIGLLC
-352 CNLGNNMQLNV
+352 CDLGNNMQLNV
-363 SDLILPTG
+363 SNLILPAG
-371 KQLQFNSNAN
+371 KQLQFNSSAN
-381 TGGLVGNMG
+381 TGGLVGSMG
-390 ENSKLIISKSLT
+390 KNSKLIISQNLT
-402 LNLSL
+402 LNLRL

-419 MAEGAVIDL
+419 IATGAIIEL
-428 RDTVDITA
+428 SNTVDIAA
-436 ELKASST
+436 ELKANSA

-449 VKTQNGTLSTG
+449 VETQNGTLSTG
-460 DTGKVLISSVKANAA
+460 DTDKVLIRSVKANAT

-489 TFEPLI
+489 TFEPLK
-495 GVTFAE
+495 GVAFAD
-501 NAVREVSGPENC
+501 NAVREVSGPNNC

-522 NGDGKCSITGTEAE
+522 NGNGKCSIAGTETE
-536 YLPISATL
+536 HLSVSATL
-544 KDSNGIS
+544 KVSNDIS
-551 SDKTGN
+551 SDGTGN
-557 DTKYGGIVGTLS
+557 ETKYGGIVGTLS
-569 GTASKNALVV
+569 GDARQNALVV
-579 NFCNVISNISVGNN
+579 NFCDVTSTISVGNN

-608 QIVTLDA
+608 QKVTLDA
-615 ANSTITA
+615 KISTITV
-622 NNPTT
+622 NSPTT
-627 HDTAEYGFG
+627 RDTAEYGFG
-636 GLCAKLDKKALLI
+636 GLCANLDKNALLV
-649 ADDMKVVTD
+649 ADAMKVVTD
-658 SYALIPRGGGVAGYT
+658 SFKLIPRGGGVAGYT
-673 KEGSVVYLKT
+673 KEGSIVYLKT
-683 NLDLSECQLTTNAN
+683 KLDLSECQLTTNAY

-704 QQSSLVYAPNVT
+704 QQSSLVYAPNVN
-716 IMRLKTPKHTG
+716 IIRLNTSGLTG

-737 EVYRIPEFLTVATDY
+737 EVYRIENFLTVDAQNYTA
-752 STSFQNTLSKTE
+752 SFSKKLSKTNE
-764 EEYVLNNKHDYACLA
+764 QYILNDKMDYACFA

-787 FSTVNGIDASSW
+787 FPTVDSITASNW

-830 EDVFTAIFNGNGK
+830 DDEFTGTFNGNGYTLK
-843 ILTLDIGAENV
+843 LDIGAENV
-854 ANSVTKGDGRIYW
+854 ANDVSTGDGRIYW

-874 AALGGNATVTN
+874 AALGGSAGVNN
-885 LTLEGGIRL
+885 LTLEGSIRL

-899 KATRYINTYA
+899 RAIRDINTNA

-921 NAVIIDNVSTKVEFD
+921 NAVSIDNVSTKVAFN

-953 IGYISGSNPKLTFT
+953 IGYISGSNPKLTLT
-967 AGIETNL
+967 AGSGTYL
-974 QADIS
+974 QAKIS
-979 LSHSNNG
+979 LSHSNDG
-986 SFNHIGGAIGGV
+986 SFNHIGGAVGGV
-998 DEKSSIEVACNGATL
+998 DDKSSVDVTCNDATL
-1013 GGSISSTGPITN
+1013 GGSIISSGSITN

-1035 VPKNE
+1035 VPKNNSTRNIC
-1040 LARKIT
+1040 LT
-1046 LSSLNV
+1046 GLNV
-1052 NSFQFTGT
+1052 NSFQFTGAANT
-1060 ASERMGGILGGIW
+1060 RLGGILGGIW
-1073 ADTDVNITNVTTTAT
+1073 ADTDVNITSVTTTDTKLISNGA
-1088 ILTSTGSAELGGLVY
+1088 AELGGLVY
-1103 RASGKWTVLNTDL
+1103 RASGKWTVSNADL
-1116 SGLTIGANSNT
+1116 SGLTITVNSNT

-1143 INNISATTNMNALY
+1143 INNSKATTNMNALY

-1163 WETGYKVPTVN
+1163 WKTGYKVPTVN
-1174 NFGNG
+1174 NFGND

-1190 ADRTAGTDSCY
+1190 ADRTAASLDY
-1201 DISHN
+1201 DITHN

-1215 GNGIVNMT
+1215 DNNTVNMNT
-1223 SENRNT
+1223 GDRNT
-1229 YVNRTNGVSIT
+1229 YVNRTSVGKSKQ
-1240 TNKYSRYYYN
+1240 TNQYSRYYYN
-1250 LDSIKQGLSNT
+1250 LDSTMSGLSNA

-1274 SVYRYATEN
+1274 SVYRYAAEN
-1283 LKSNFTFAD
+1283 LRTIFRFTN
-1292 VDDSP
+1292 VETLT
-1297 IGGSSATSRANF
+1297 IGGSSAASRADF

-1324 DVTVQYADVK
+1324 DVTVRYADVK
-1334 FYNNDI
+1334 FYNKDI
-1340 EKKEKG
+1340 EEKEKVA
-1346 DPENKSTRRKDD
+1346 PENKTTHGMD
-1358 SHTQH
+1358 SSHSQH

-1372 DYKAENITET
+1372 DYNAENITKTE
-1382 TDYTLTVNGVSFAG
+1382 DYTLTVNGVSFAG
-1396 TVGVVNVGSGA
+1396 TVGVVNGGSGA
-1407 LICGKVA
+1407 LICGKVT

-1420 NTSVCKVVLA
+1420 NISVCKVVLA
-1430 EADDADKAVTLNG
+1430 DADDADKAVTLNG
-1443 ISVMPTGDYTP
+1443 VSVVPTGDYTP

-1465 LSASYITTGVG
+1465 LSANYITTGAG

-1494 SKLTVTFSGTIK
+1494 SKLTVTFGGTIK
-1506 LPEKKTGVGQVFTQ
+1506 LPEKKTGVGQVFTK
-1520 ATLLNSLRY
+1520 ATLLKSLRY

-1591 QIQNDFT
+1591 EAHNDFS
-1598 NDLPYVAFSPAK
+1598 NDLPYVAFSPAQ
-1610 KDDTHTL
+1610 DDGTYTL
-1617 GNKWH
+1617 GKKWH

-1670 IPVDKDVYHSS
+1670 IPVGKDVYHSS

-1768 RDLEVTLNQ
+1768 RDLKVTLNH

-1872 PYIGRVLGGYA
+1872 PFIGRVLGGYA
-1883 FYEGDTNAPNNTD
+1883 FYEGDKNAPNNTD
-1896 KNYTI
+1896 KNYMI

-1935 SSGAGSKNSNA
+1935 SSGAGSTSSIA
-1946 YIEGVARNAKYENI
+1946 YAKGVARNAKYENI
-1960 GNESQPDDYE
+1960 GNESPPDDYE

-1976 GVVWENNNTPYL
+1976 GVVWKNNNTPYL

-1994 YTGTATICSRNEYIG
+1994 YTGTETICRTNEDSG

-2022 LAYGNGYRGLSA
+2022 SRYGNGYRGLSA

-2040 AFNVSTVDPSMVVV
+2040 AFSDYSVNPSMVVL
-2054 RVLTF
+2054 RILTF
-2059 DGQDATMK
+2059 DGQNATVK
-2067 NIKMDVKE
+2067 NINMDVKE
-2075 YYNDDFHAA
+2075 YDKDDFHAA

-2100 GDGAGSNF
+2100 GGEAGSNF

-2120 LMYVNTSREEQNQA
+2120 LKYFDGSGTEQNMA
-2134 DGTTIADAD
+2134 DGDTIADAD

-2155 MANDLGADSNSQK
+2155 MANDITADSTSQK
-2168 TLKHNYLFTNIHIKS
+2168 TVKHNYLFTNIHIKG
-2183 TDVNKKC
+2183 TDFDNKC
-2190 KIYGPNG
+2190 EIYGPNG

-2215 PGILLANGKWAL
+2215 PGILLAYGKWAL

-2271 SYGSGAFQCYA
+2271 SYGKKDFLCYA

-2287 EDKLIVGKDST
+2287 DKNLTAGQDST
-2298 ITARARGSIAAG
+2298 ITARAKASIAAG

-2315 GMRFSVN
+2315 GMRFGVN
-2322 ESEAKRLEKTGIAIN
+2322 ESKEKTKDKTGLTIS
-2337 GEVQILKL
+2337 GEIQKLKL
-2345 SNVDVS
+2345 SRVNVLVS
-2351 VSWIDY
+2351 QVNY
-2357 NGSNPDSDANYA
+2357 NGSNPDKGANNA

-2377 IGSVNPVWFYDVD
+2377 IGSENPVWFHDVE
-2390 ISGGSVKSGLA
+2390 ISGGSVKSSLA

-2409 VGSGYTNTENTMERC
+2409 VGSGYTNKQNTMEDC
-2424 HISSLEVQGVYAGGF
+2424 HITKLEVEGVYSGGF
-2439 LGRGLNASGFTLY
+2439 LGRGLSASGFTLY

-2459 DSEINGTGSGYAGG
+2459 GSNIIGKTKSGYAGG

-2486 LLIKNTSIK
+2486 LLIKNTSIN
-2495 ANTESNAGRLFG
+2495 AETESQAGRLFG

-2512 NAGNNFKVYAAGI
+2512 TAGNDFKVYAAGV
-2525 SVFSNKNT
+2525 SVFSDKDT
-2533 VTIPDKVGWCANG
+2533 VTVPNREGGDNI
-2546 KSYVGYIAYADYQGY
+2546 SYVGYIAYADYQGY
-2561 ANFAGEERPANYPS
+2561 ANFAGKERPANYPS

-2591 KIDGDAYDSV
+2591 KIDGDTYDSV

-2633 PEVITFKEFQEYG
+2633 PEVTTFKEFQEYG

-2675 INGDYLNAKN
+2675 INGDYLNTQKN
-2685 NNSAFV
+2685 NSTLV

-2700 YDTTNHNFTEATQ
+2700 YDTTNHGFAEATEE
-2713 DQLADHPASI
+2713 QLAAHPASI

-2731 EVKTGSYDNTLNRFT
+2731 EAKTGSYDNTLNRFT
-2746 LVEVKFKTTE
+2746 LLEVKFKTTV
-2756 NREDKSY
+2756 NDEDNY

-2779 MATFTPDTVF
+2779 MATFTPGTVF

-2867 IDCQNGNHSYKYE
+2867 IDCQNGNHAYKYE

-2898 SSEKFHASIGVAL
+2898 SSEKFHASVGVAL
-2911 GITSTADSGGKYVR
+2911 GITATADSGGKYVR
-2925 TESSNDAVLLKDGYY
+2925 TENSNDAVLLKDGYY
-2940 YTLAKDGDTSQHY
+2940 YTMAKDGDTSQHY

-2958 DLENETAEENYYVVI
+2958 DLENETAEENYYLVI
-2973 TVPENDDPT
+2973 TVPENDDPA
-2982 YKLNGSLSSR
+2982 YKLNGSLSSQ

-3036 EDVQTFNVD
+3036 EAVQTFNVD

-3099 QFPVGTSGMVRF
+3099 QFPVGTSGAVRF
-3111 YVHDESGNYYF
+3111 YVHDENGNYYF
-3122 PTDTGWSNAN
+3122 PTDSGWNNIN
-3132 DPTIVACE
+3132 DPEKVAVK

-3150 ELPLKN
+3150 ELPLSKDGN
-3156 GTGALDLSGVRTA
+3156 TALDLSGVRTA
-3169 VMGQAGSNVGKIIVT
+3169 VKEQAGSSVGKIIVT

-3198 NTIPTS
+3198 NTIPAS

-3214 RYVSRLSTVEEA
+3214 HYVSRLSTVEEA
-3226 LNYSGVRANATDKV
+3226 LNYSGVRASATDKV

-3255 AITIDRLGIN
+3255 AITIDRLGVN
-3265 PLQLVEDSQAIV
+3265 PLQLVEDSQAMV

-3290 LDFGT
+3290 LDFRT

-3326 YFEPVSLSDA
+3326 YFEPVSVSDA
-3336 NNLLIVKW
+3336 NNLLAVKW
-3344 SEEDVNGSV
+3344 SEEDVNGSF

-3358 VPRDKFIGDNVD
+3358 VPRNKFVGDNVD
-3370 VSFFNGTM
+3370 VNFFNGTM
-3378 ITIPLTAYVY
+3378 FTIPLTAYVY
-3388 TESTNFANYKL
+3388 TESRNFANYKL
-3399 KIAVSFLDENGND
+3399 KIAVSFLDANGNE
-3412 LTELPAVVDNDAY
+3412 LNELPVVVDKDAY